1 MRWWHAL
8 ILALGLVIGG
18 ALSGGL
24 YEVRLYDGD
33 HPIRFNR
40 FTGAIDGYMVNKDG
54 MGWFRLPNHEYRAV
68 SAPKSVLDEAFED
81 IRRQSPAPER

>member
-8 ILALGLVIGG
+8 ILAAGLVIGG

-33 HPIRFNR
+33 RPIRFNR
-40 FTGAIDGYMVNKDG
+40 FTGSIDGYVREQG
-54 MGWFRLPNHEYRAV
+54 RHGVV
-68 SAPKSVLDEAFED
+68 SSAEP
-81 IRRQSPAPER
+81 